1 MSSIGAASENQ
12 EVIKALKDLES
23 DMQVLLSQLA
33 VDPSLKKYIQEN
45 NSMARDLVLEQYEKR
60 IASSGT
66 EVSSI
71 LLNSSETESCP
82 KIGDSQAFPPL
93 KKAILQ
99 GKGPVAEVREDY
111 SLKAREDSVTVN
123 FNSVTN
129 PAMEVV
135 TTAMKKEN
143 FLNKVIILQSLDEG
157 LCLMN
162 HQITNYWNITN
173 QLKLEVK
180 KW

>member
-12 EVIKALKDLES
+12 EVIKADLES

-66 EVSSI
+66 EASSI
-71 LLNSSETESCP
+71 HSSETESCP

-99 GKGPVAEVREDY
+99 GCCRSA
-111 SLKAREDSVTVN
+111 
-123 FNSVTN
+123 
-129 PAMEVV
+129 
-135 TTAMKKEN
+135 
-143 FLNKVIILQSLDEG
+143 
-157 LCLMN
+157 
-162 HQITNYWNITN
+162 
-173 QLKLEVK
+173 
-180 KW
+180 